1 MLLMDDL
8 QVKVISSNKDHDDS
22 LLNTPANAWIHYKE
36 IKVWY
41 SSNGHKTFPV
51 PAQPAVYF
59 INGLYSL
66 SFTVWPLL
74 RFKGRKIISV
84 RGMLHPGALSQK
96 SLKKK
101 LYLNILKAL
110 VRWQKADFHA
120 TTAKEKMFIEKH
132 FGKKPKIWVIPNV
145 PQVLPSRPV
154 LHKEKGQLIISTV
167 ALVSPMKNH
176 LLVLQALAAVNASVD
191 YFIYGPIK
199 QTDYW
204 DTCKAV
210 IQILPTNIK
219 VHYKGGITPAN
230 VPNALERCH
239 VYIQPSKSENFG
251 HSLFEALSTGRPVI
265 TSAYTP
271 WNHLQENKAGYNVS
285 TNDTKSISNALQI
298 FADMDENTLQQY
310 SLAANEYALAAINIG
325 GLKEQYLEMFSGIS
339 KN

>member
-1 MLLMDDL
+1 
-8 QVKVISSNKDHDDS
+8 
-22 LLNTPANAWIHYKE
+22 
-36 IKVWY
+36 
-41 SSNGHKTFPV
+41 
-51 PAQPAVYF
+51 
-59 INGLYSL
+59 
-66 SFTVWPLL
+66 
-74 RFKGRKIISV
+74 
-84 RGMLHPGALSQK
+84 LHPGALSQK

-120 TTAKEKMFIEKH
+120 TTAKEKMFSEKH